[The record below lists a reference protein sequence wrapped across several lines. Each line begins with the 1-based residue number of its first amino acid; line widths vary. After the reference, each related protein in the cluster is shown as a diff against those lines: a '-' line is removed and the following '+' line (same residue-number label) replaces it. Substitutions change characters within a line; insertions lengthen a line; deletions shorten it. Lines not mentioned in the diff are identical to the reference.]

1 MKKRITLL
9 LCFSILFCFTACGRA
24 AVTESSTSSEPVS
37 ESWVERVS
45 MVDGS
50 SFAYTAKVAYAN
62 AAGEGYNRI
71 LSECLNP
78 EYMYMDSVQHW
89 PLFKFETVQE
99 MLDFKTKY
107 ADTLTFESGYNEV
120 PSFNH
125 YAAEYDDAFFGDNTL
140 LLCYV
145 TASSGSYRFGVADAS
160 VKEDTLCVYVE
171 LLNHPEVMTAD
182 AAGWFVLIE
191 VRKADIAN
199 CKHFDAQTYRS
210 GVLDSITADYD
221 GDGKDEEI
229 IVTIG
234 PTSGLYTIG
243 VKVLDGDKE
252 YSNYFLPEFFVGDN
266 SLTERSGNVCLQ
278 GEEDGKT
285 VYYTVSVEKGRVVLR
300 NGTQTVKYW
309 GAEPE
314 YAVASFSNLTG
325 ARGKHTLLSPEDNQ
339 AVAQLIGRQELK
351 ESSDNLSD
359 VILRDTLNEYELYY
373 DSDAGILTVGDSA
386 VKLSD
391 ANREA
396 LNAILSRYVTLG
408 VE

>member
-9 LCFSILFCFTACGRA
+9 LCFSILFCFTACGKA
-24 AVTESSTSSEPVS
+24 PVTGDNAPSEHSSES
-37 ESWVERVS
+37 LIDRVS

-71 LSECLNP
+71 MSKCLNP

-99 MLDFKTKY
+99 MQDFKTGF
-107 ADTLTFESGYNEV
+107 ADVLTFDSGYNEV

-125 YAAEYDDAFFGDNTL
+125 YAAEYDDAFFDDNTL

-252 YSNYFLPEFFVGDN
+252 YSNFFLPDFFVGEG
-266 SLTERSGNVCLQ
+266 SLTEKSG
-278 GEEDGKT
+278 K
-285 VYYTVSVEKGRVVLR
+285 VYLCSSDEGSIRYEVSVEKGRVVLTR
-300 NGTQTVKYW
+300 GKKTMQYW

-314 YAVASFSNLTG
+314 YAVSSFSNLH
-325 ARGKHTLLSPEDNQ
+325 GKQGKEKALSAPDNQ
-339 AVAQLIGRQELK
+339 AVTQLIGRQEFGDPY
-351 ESSDNLSD
+351 DNLSD
-359 VILRDTLNEYELYY
+359 VILRDVLNAYSFFY
-373 DSDAGILTVGDSA
+373 DSDAGIVTRGDFA
-386 VKLSD
+386 AKLSD
-391 ANREA
+391 ADRQT
-396 LNAILSRYVTLG
+396 LNGILKRYVALG

>member
-9 LCFSILFCFTACGRA
+9 LCFSILFCFTACGKA
-24 AVTESSTSSEPVS
+24 PVTGDNAPSEHSSES
-37 ESWVERVS
+37 LIDRVS

-71 LSECLNP
+71 MSKCLNP

-99 MLDFKTKY
+99 MQDFKTGF
-107 ADTLTFESGYNEV
+107 ADVLTFDSGYNEV

-125 YAAEYDDAFFGDNTL
+125 YAAEYDDAFFDDNTL

-252 YSNYFLPEFFVGDN
+252 YSNFFLPDFFVGEG
-266 SLTERSGNVCLQ
+266 SLTEKSG
-278 GEEDGKT
+278 K
-285 VYYTVSVEKGRVVLR
+285 VYLCSSDEGSIRYEVSVEKGRVVLTR
-300 NGTQTVKYW
+300 GKKTMQYW

-314 YAVASFSNLTG
+314 YAVSSFSNLH
-325 ARGKHTLLSPEDNQ
+325 GKQGKEKALSAPDNQ
-339 AVAQLIGRQELK
+339 AVTQLIGRQEFGDPY
-351 ESSDNLSD
+351 DNLSD
-359 VILRDTLNEYELYY
+359 VILRDVLNAYSFFY
-373 DSDAGILTVGDSA
+373 DSDAGIVTRGDFA
-386 VKLSD
+386 VKLPD
-391 ANREA
+391 ADRQT
-396 LNAILSRYVTLG
+396 LNGILKRYVALG

>member
-1 MKKRITLL
+1 MKKQIAFSLCLTLL
-9 LCFSILFCFTACGRA
+9 FCLAACGKTPTA
-24 AVTESSTSSEPVS
+24 NKGTTSTALSESATVS
-37 ESWVERVS
+37 E
-45 MVDGS
+45 VDGGS
-50 SFAYTAKVAYAN
+50 LAYTAKAAYAN

-71 LSECLNP
+71 MSECLNADR
-78 EYMYMDSVQHW
+78 MYENSVQHW
-89 PLFKFETVQE
+89 PLFKFETAQE
-99 MLDFKTKY
+99 IQDFKTRF
-107 ADTLTFESGYNEV
+107 ADALTFDQGYNEV
-120 PSFNH
+120 PSFDT

-145 TASSGSYRFGVADAS
+145 TASSGSYRFGVADVS
-160 VKEDTLCVYVE
+160 VSGDTLCLYVKQ
-171 LLNHPEVMTAD
+171 LNHPQVRTAD
-182 AAGWFVLIE
+182 VQGWFVLIE
-191 VRKADIAN
+191 VRKADIAK

-252 YSNYFLPEFFVGDN
+252 YSNYFLPEFFVGSG

-285 VYYTVSVEKGRVVLR
+285 VYYAVSAEKGRVVLK
-300 NGTQTVKYW
+300 NGEKAMRYW

-314 YAVASFSNLTG
+314 YHVSSYSNLNRRQG
-325 ARGKHTLLSPEDNQ
+325 SERTLSEADNR
-339 AVAQLIGRQELK
+339 AVTKLIGRQEFGDPY
-351 ESSDNLSD
+351 DNLND
-359 VILRDTLNEYELYY
+359 VILTDVLNEYTIYY
-373 DSDAGILTVGDSA
+373 DSDAGILTRDDYA

-391 ANREA
+391 ADREA
-396 LNAILSRYVTLG
+396 LNGILSRYITLG

>member
-1 MKKRITLL
+1 MKKPLALWI
-9 LCFSILFCFTACGRA
+9 CFSILLCFAACGKVP
-24 AVTESSTSSEPVS
+24 VTESGAPSASAS
-37 ESWVERVS
+37 ESWVDRVS

-71 LSECLNP
+71 MSKCLNP

-99 MLDFKTKY
+99 MQDFKTGF
-107 ADTLTFESGYNEV
+107 ADALTFDSGYNEV

-125 YAAEYDDAFFGDNTL
+125 YAAEYDDAFFVDNTL

-243 VKVLDGDKE
+243 VTVRDGDKE
-252 YSNYFLPEFFVGDN
+252 YSNFFLPDFFVGEG
-266 SLTERSGNVCLQ
+266 SLTEKSGKVYLCSSD
-278 GEEDGKT
+278 DGSIR
-285 VYYTVSVEKGRVVLR
+285 YEVSVEKGKVVLTR
-300 NGTQTVKYW
+300 EKKTMQYW

-314 YAVASFSNLTG
+314 YAVSSFSNLH
-325 ARGKHTLLSPEDNQ
+325 GKQGKEKALSPDDNQ
-339 AVAQLIGRQELK
+339 AVAQLIFRQEFK
-351 ESSDNLSD
+351 ESYDNLSD
-359 VILRDTLNEYELYY
+359 VILRDVLNAYSFFY
-373 DSDAGILTVGDSA
+373 DSDAGIVTRGDFA
-386 VKLSD
+386 AKLSD
-391 ANREA
+391 ADRQT
-396 LNAILSRYVTLG
+396 LNGILKRYVALG

>member
-9 LCFSILFCFTACGRA
+9 LCFSILFCFTACGKA
-24 AVTESSTSSEPVS
+24 PVTGDNAPSEHSSES
-37 ESWVERVS
+37 LIDRVS

-71 LSECLNP
+71 MSKCLNP

-99 MLDFKTKY
+99 MQDFKTGF
-107 ADTLTFESGYNEV
+107 ADVLTFDSGYNEV

-125 YAAEYDDAFFGDNTL
+125 YAAEYDDAFFDDNTL

-252 YSNYFLPEFFVGDN
+252 YSNFFLPDFFVGEG
-266 SLTERSGNVCLQ
+266 SLTEKSG
-278 GEEDGKT
+278 K
-285 VYYTVSVEKGRVVLR
+285 VYLCSSDEGSIRYEVSVEKGRVVLTR
-300 NGTQTVKYW
+300 GKKTMQYW

-314 YAVASFSNLTG
+314 YAVSSFSNLH
-325 ARGKHTLLSPEDNQ
+325 GKQGKEKTLSPDDNQ
-339 AVAQLIGRQELK
+339 AVAQLIFRQEFK
-351 ESSDNLSD
+351 ESYDNLSD
-359 VILRDTLNEYELYY
+359 VILRDVLNAYSFFY
-373 DSDAGILTVGDSA
+373 DSDAGIVTRGDFA
-386 VKLSD
+386 AKLSD
-391 ANREA
+391 ADRQT
-396 LNAILSRYVTLG
+396 LNGILKRYVALG

>member
-1 MKKRITLL
+1 
-9 LCFSILFCFTACGRA
+9 
-24 AVTESSTSSEPVS
+24 
-37 ESWVERVS
+37 

-71 LSECLNP
+71 MSKCLNP

-99 MLDFKTKY
+99 MQDFKTGF
-107 ADTLTFESGYNEV
+107 ADVLTFDSGYNEV

-125 YAAEYDDAFFGDNTL
+125 YAAEYDDAFFDDNTL

-199 CKHFDAQTYRS
+199 YKHFDAQTYRS

-252 YSNYFLPEFFVGDN
+252 YSNFFLPDFFVGEG
-266 SLTERSGNVCLQ
+266 SLTEKSGKVYLCSSD
-278 GEEDGKT
+278 DGSIR
-285 VYYTVSVEKGRVVLR
+285 YEVSVEKGRVVLTR
-300 NGTQTVKYW
+300 GKKTMQYW

-314 YAVASFSNLTG
+314 YAVSSFSNLH
-325 ARGKHTLLSPEDNQ
+325 GKQGKEKALSAPDNQ
-339 AVAQLIGRQELK
+339 AVTQLIGRQEFGDPY
-351 ESSDNLSD
+351 DNLSD
-359 VILRDTLNEYELYY
+359 VILRDVLNAYSFFY
-373 DSDAGILTVGDSA
+373 DSDAGIVTRGDFA
-386 VKLSD
+386 VKLPD
-391 ANREA
+391 ADRQT
-396 LNAILSRYVTLG
+396 LNGILKRYVALG

>member
-50 SFAYTAKVAYAN
+50 SFAYTAKVAYTN

-107 ADTLTFESGYNEV
+107 ADTLMFESGYNEV

-145 TASSGSYRFGVADAS
+145 TASSGSYRFGVADIS
-160 VKEDTLCVYVE
+160 VREDTLCIYIRQ
-171 LLNHPEVMTAD
+171 LNHPQVCTAD
-182 AAGWFVLIE
+182 VQGWFVLVE
-191 VRKADIAN
+191 VRKADIEN
-199 CKHFDAQTYRS
+199 CKHFDAQTVDS
-210 GVLDSITADYD
+210 HVLDVINADYD
-221 GDGKDEEI
+221 GDGETEEI
-229 IVTIG
+229 LLTYG

-243 VKVLDGDKE
+243 VTVRDGGDE
-252 YSNYFLPEFFVGDN
+252 YSNFFLPESFVDDHG
-266 SLTERSGNVCLQ
+266 LTVQSGKVCLQ
-278 GEEDGKT
+278 GKEDGNAV
-285 VYYTVSVEKGRVVLR
+285 VYVVSVENGRVVLT
-300 NGTQTVKYW
+300 NGEKTMRYW

-314 YAVASFSNLTG
+314 YHVSTYSNLTG
-325 ARGKHTLLSPEDNQ
+325 KQGKEKALSAQDNQ
-339 AVAQLIGRQELK
+339 AVAQLIGRQDFGDPY
-351 ESSDNLSD
+351 DNLND
-359 VILRDTLNEYELYY
+359 VILTDVLNEEHIYY
-373 DSDAGILTVGDSA
+373 DSDAGIVTRGDFA

-391 ANREA
+391 ADREG
-396 LNAILSRYVTLG
+396 LNKILSRYVKLG
-408 VE
+408 IE

>member
-1 MKKRITLL
+1 MKKHVAFL
-9 LCFSILFCFTACGRA
+9 LCLSIVLCLTACGKTPLA
-24 AVTESSTSSEPVS
+24 GNETTSAPVS
-37 ESWVERVS
+37 ESATIS
-45 MVDGS
+45 MVDGGS
-50 SFAYTAKVAYAN
+50 LAYTVKVAYAN
-62 AAGEGYNRI
+62 YAEDNRI
-71 LSECLNP
+71 LSGCLNADL
-78 EYMYMDSVQHW
+78 MYISSVQHL
-89 PLFKFETVQE
+89 PVFKFETESELQ
-99 MLDFKTKY
+99 DFKTGF
-107 ADTLTFESGYNEV
+107 ADVLTFDSGYNEV

-125 YAAEYDDAFFGDNTL
+125 YAAEYDDAFFDDNTL

-243 VKVLDGDKE
+243 VTVRDGDKE
-252 YSNYFLPEFFVGDN
+252 YSNFFLPDFFVGEG
-266 SLTERSGNVCLQ
+266 SLTEKSGKVYLCSS
-278 GEEDGKT
+278 DGGSIR
-285 VYYTVSVEKGRVVLR
+285 YEVSVEKGRVVLT
-300 NGTQTVKYW
+300 NGKKTMQYW

-314 YAVASFSNLTG
+314 YAVSSFSNLH
-325 ARGKHTLLSPEDNQ
+325 GKQGKEKALSAPDNQ
-339 AVAQLIGRQELK
+339 AVTQLIGRQEFGDPY
-351 ESSDNLSD
+351 DNLSD
-359 VILRDTLNEYELYY
+359 VILRDVLNAYSFFY
-373 DSDAGILTVGDSA
+373 DSDAGIVTRGDFA

-391 ANREA
+391 ADRQT
-396 LNAILSRYVTLG
+396 LNGILKRYVPLG